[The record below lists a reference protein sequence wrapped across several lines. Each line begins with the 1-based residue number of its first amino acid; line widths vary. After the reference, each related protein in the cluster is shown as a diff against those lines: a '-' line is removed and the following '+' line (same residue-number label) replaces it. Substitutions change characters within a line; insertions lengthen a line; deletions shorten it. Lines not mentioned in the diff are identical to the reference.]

1 MSRARAVL
9 GVLFLLVTSVL
20 SVPRPVGAA
29 DSPADEPG
37 IPDPRNQQA
46 AGSEQLSALVTS
58 FTGAVVDNGLF
69 QLGIN
74 PEGHMNLDSAGP
86 PSSGS
91 GTTTVGLRYLPENT
105 EVLAPGCLCEGW
117 GVADRTAGVSGW
129 ASEDYGVSANL
140 TVTDFVVTELSPGV
154 DIARSVVEIGGVFE
168 VTHDFRPS
176 PFTPNLYEILVTV
189 ENISSAPVDLVYRRK
204 MDWDVEPT
212 YFNEFVTIQ
221 GSSDFVET
229 PRTTASPT
237 RTR

>member
-1 MSRARAVL
+1 MGRTRAVL
-9 GVLFLLVTSVL
+9 GALFLVATSVHL
-20 SVPRPVGAA
+20 VPPPVRAA
-29 DSPADEPG
+29 DPVTDEPG
-37 IPDPRNQQA
+37 IPDPRNQPVPESDDF
-46 AGSEQLSALVTS
+46 GALATS

-74 PEGHMNLDSAGP
+74 PEGHMNLPDAGP

-140 TVTDFVVTELSPGV
+140 TVTDFQAGELSPGIE
-154 DIARSVVEIGGVFE
+154 IARSVVEIGSVFE

-176 PFTPNLYEILVTV
+176 PFTPDLYEILVTV
-189 ENISSAPVDLVYRRK
+189 ENISAAPVDLVYRRK
-204 MDWDVEPT
+204 K
-212 YFNEFVTIQ
+212 
-221 GSSDFVET
+221 
-229 PRTTASPT
+229 
-237 RTR
+237 